1 MMKKEELFDEIQITA
16 ENLGMEECKA
26 RELVARIA
34 LTMKDYAIVLQEQTT
49 DLVVSDLDKDNVMVQ
64 KFLMSRK
71 VKGCTDR
78 TIKFYIGSIRRAR
91 RRIQKPLKEITVDD
105 IRWYSSIREFQDK
118 VARVTIQN
126 ELHAMSSLMEFLSA
140 DGYIQGNPVKKF
152 GEYKIPKKMKKAFTE
167 YEIEKMRG
175 VIETKKE
182 AAFFEI
188 LLSTGCRV
196 SELAGIRKDEIRG
209 DKILVHGKGQK
220 DRIVRINT
228 RAKIALEDYMANKC
242 EESKLSPWLFP
253 KREYTHICETPEEH
267 MDPCS
272 IEGAIRKIGKRVG
285 VHAHP
290 HKFRRTCAT
299 FALRRGMD
307 IIYVAKM
314 LGHENITTTQIYL
327 ELNEEEMDYQHKKY
341 VM

>member
-26 RELVARIA
+26 RELVACVA
-34 LTMKDYAIVLQEQTT
+34 LLMKDYDIVLQNQTT
-49 DLVVSDLDKDNVMVQ
+49 DLVVSELDKDNVMVQ

-78 TIKFYIGSIRRAR
+78 TIKFYIDSIRRTR

-220 DRIVRINT
+220 DRNVIMNT

-272 IEGAIRKIGKRVG
+272 IEGTIRKIGKRVG

>member
-16 ENLGMEECKA
+16 ENLGLEECKA
-26 RELVARIA
+26 KELVARIA
-34 LTMKDYAIVLQEQTT
+34 LAMKDYDLVLQEQTT

-78 TIKFYIGSIRRAR
+78 TIEQYTLNIRRVR
-91 RRIQKPLKEITVDD
+91 RRIQKTLKEMTVDD
-105 IRWYSSIREFQDK
+105 IRWYVSIREFQDK
-118 VARVTIQN
+118 VSRTAIKN
-126 ELHAMSSLMEFLSA
+126 ELRAMSSLMEFLSIE
-140 DGYIQGNPVKKF
+140 GYIQGNTVRKF
-152 GEYKIPKKMKKAFTE
+152 GDYKIPKKIKKAFTE

-175 VIETKKE
+175 AIETKKE
-182 AAFFEI
+182 AAIFEM
-188 LLSTGCRV
+188 LLSTGCRI
-196 SELAGIRKDEIRG
+196 SELAGIRKDEING
-209 DKILVHGKGQK
+209 NKILVHGKGQK

-242 EESKLSPWLFP
+242 EESKMSPWLFP
-253 KREYTHICETPEEH
+253 KREYKYICVTPEEH
-267 MDPCS
+267 TDQCS
-272 IEGAIRKIGKRVG
+272 MEGTIRKIGKRVG

-307 IIYVAKM
+307 IIYVGKM

-327 ELNEEEMDYQHKKY
+327 ELNEEEMDYQHRKY
-341 VM
+341 AL

>member
-34 LTMKDYAIVLQEQTT
+34 LTMKDYDIVLQNQTT
-49 DLVVSDLDKDNVMVQ
+49 DLVVSDIAQDDVMVQ

-78 TIKFYIGSIRRAR
+78 TIKFYIDSIRRTR

-220 DRIVRINT
+220 DRNVIMNT

-267 MDPCS
+267 MDPRS
-272 IEGAIRKIGKRVG
+272 IEVVIRKIGERVG

>member
-26 RELVARIA
+26 RELVACVA
-34 LTMKDYAIVLQEQTT
+34 LLMKDYDIVLQNQTT

-78 TIKFYIGSIRRAR
+78 TIKFYIDSIRRTR

-126 ELHAMSSLMEFLSA
+126 ELHVMSSLMEFLSA

-220 DRIVRINT
+220 DRIVRMNT

-267 MDPCS
+267 MNPCS
-272 IEGAIRKIGKRVG
+272 IEGTIRKIGKRVG

-290 HKFRRTCAT
+290 HKFRRTCST

-327 ELNEEEMDYQHKKY
+327 ELNEDEMEYQHKKY
-341 VM
+341 VI

>member
-1 MMKKEELFDEIQITA
+1 
-16 ENLGMEECKA
+16 
-26 RELVARIA
+26 
-34 LTMKDYAIVLQEQTT
+34 
-49 DLVVSDLDKDNVMVQ
+49 
-64 KFLMSRK
+64 
-71 VKGCTDR
+71 
-78 TIKFYIGSIRRAR
+78 
-91 RRIQKPLKEITVDD
+91 
-105 IRWYSSIREFQDK
+105 
-118 VARVTIQN
+118 
-126 ELHAMSSLMEFLSA
+126 
-140 DGYIQGNPVKKF
+140 
-152 GEYKIPKKMKKAFTE
+152 
-167 YEIEKMRG
+167 MRG
-175 VIETKKE
+175 VIKTKKE
-182 AAFFEI
+182 AAIFEM

-196 SELAGIRKDEIRG
+196 TELSGIRKDEING
-209 DKILVHGKGQK
+209 NKILVHGKGQK

-327 ELNEEEMDYQHKKY
+327 ELNEEEMDYQHRKY
-341 VM
+341 AL

>member
-49 DLVVSDLDKDNVMVQ
+49 DLVVSDLDKDNVMIQ

-71 VKGCTDR
+71 IKGCTDR
-78 TIKFYIGSIRRAR
+78 TIKFYIGSIRRTR

-118 VARVTIQN
+118 VSRVTIQN

-140 DGYIQGNPVKKF
+140 DGYIQGNPIKKF

-182 AAFFEI
+182 AALFEI

-220 DRIVRINT
+220 DRNVIMNT
-228 RAKIALEDYMANKC
+228 RAMIALEDYMASQC
-242 EESKLSPWLFP
+242 EESKMSPWLFP
-253 KREYTHICETPEEH
+253 KREYKHTCKTPEEH
-267 MDPCS
+267 ATTSS
-272 IEGAIRKIGKRVG
+272 IEQAITEIGKKVG
-285 VHAHP
+285 VQAHP

-327 ELNEEEMDYQHKKY
+327 ELNEEEMDYQHRKY

>member
-26 RELVARIA
+26 RELVACIA

-49 DLVVSDLDKDNVMVQ
+49 DLVVSNLDEDNVMVQ

-91 RRIQKPLKEITVDD
+91 IRIQKPLKEITVDD

-126 ELHAMSSLMEFLSA
+126 ELHVISSLMEFLSA

-196 SELAGIRKDEIRG
+196 TELAGIRKDEIRG

-220 DRIVRINT
+220 DRNVIMNT
-228 RAKIALEDYMANKC
+228 RAKIAIEDYMASKC
-242 EESKLSPWLFP
+242 EESKMSPWLFP
-253 KREYTHICETPEEH
+253 KEEYKYVCRRPEEH
-267 MDPCS
+267 ATISS
-272 IEGAIRKIGKRVG
+272 IEEAIRRIGEKVG
-285 VHAHP
+285 VKAHP

-307 IIYVAKM
+307 IVYVGKM